1 VVSIPYIWVLGRGV
15 SIVRSALLL
24 GLGVGTLL
32 AVGLAALGLLISAL
46 SGSNKVSLAISFF
59 LLLAVFAPSQLPGGL
74 PKGWFGDVLGKI
86 NPVGSGLHY
95 STAVLVNG
103 HGWTRD
109 LEYLISPLVLAVLAG
124 GGLLI
129 LSERIVRLNPGGER

>member
-1 VVSIPYIWVLGRGV
+1 
-15 SIVRSALLL
+15 
-24 GLGVGTLL
+24 
-32 AVGLAALGLLISAL
+32 
-46 SGSNKVSLAISFF
+46 
-59 LLLAVFAPSQLPGGL
+59 
-74 PKGWFGDVLGKI
+74 
-86 NPVGSGLHY
+86 LHY
-95 STAVLVNG
+95 STALLVNG